1 MHIHSLC
8 VFCSSSDA
16 LEQHYFDLA
25 TNLGKA
31 LAQHNITL
39 VYGGAHVGVMKHLAL
54 AVQQNNG
61 QVHGIIPRVIFEKGI
76 AYEEAD
82 ELTMVDDMAQRKQIM
97 ENEADA
103 FVALPG
109 GIGTLDE
116 VFEMLALKQLGQ
128 HNKPVVFL
136 DTNGFYNSLAPHLEK
151 LVKEHFIKQQANA
164 LYHISHTL
172 EDMFDYFDRYE
183 TKDLG
188 GKWF

>member
-1 MHIHSLC
+1 MQVHSLC

-16 LEQHYFDLA
+16 LEEKYFALA
-25 TNLGKA
+25 DELGKS
-31 LAQHNITL
+31 LAEKNITL
-39 VYGGAHVGVMKHLAL
+39 VYGGAHVGVMKRLAL
-54 AVQQNNG
+54 AVQQNG
-61 QVHGIIPRVIFEKGI
+61 GRVHGIIPRVIFEKGI

-103 FVALPG
+103 FAALPG

-128 HNKPVVFL
+128 HNKPIVFL
-136 DTNGFYNSLAPHLEK
+136 DDNGFYETLGPHLQK
-151 LVKEHFIKQQANA
+151 MVKENFIKQFAGD
-164 LYHISHTL
+164 LYHFSHSP
-172 EDMFDYFDRYE
+172 EEMFAYLKNYE
-183 TKDLG
+183 FPNLG

>member
-1 MHIHSLC
+1 MQVRSLC

-16 LEQHYFDLA
+16 LEEKYFALA
-25 TNLGKA
+25 DELGKS
-31 LAQHNITL
+31 LAEKNITL
-39 VYGGAHVGVMKHLAL
+39 VYGGAHVGVMKRLAL
-54 AVQQNNG
+54 AVQQNKG
-61 QVHGIIPRVIFEKGI
+61 QVHGVIPRVIFEKGI

-116 VFEMLALKQLGQ
+116 VFEMLALKQLGH
-128 HNKPVVFL
+128 HNKPIVFL
-136 DTNGFYNSLAPHLEK
+136 DNNGFYDSLGPHLDK
-151 LVKEHFIKQQANA
+151 LVKEKFIKQQAET

-172 EDMFDYFDRYE
+172 DDMFDYFDSYE
-183 TKDLG
+183 AKDLG